1 MKNSSLKLF
10 IIIDYSKI
18 LLAAGSADEQ
28 NNLRLLENITLPIVL
43 NNNKIL
49 DLKNVTDQIRKNIL
63 IIEQKINFTFKESII
78 ILNYFDI
85 SFLNFTGYRKLN
97 GSQITKENITYI
109 LNMLK
114 SYVDNIETKKKNIT
128 YF

>member
-18 LLAAGSADEQ
+18 LLAAGSTDEQ

-49 DLKNVTDQIRKNIL
+49 DLKNVTDQIRK
-63 IIEQKINFTFKESII
+63 
-78 ILNYFDI
+78 
-85 SFLNFTGYRKLN
+85 
-97 GSQITKENITYI
+97 
-109 LNMLK
+109 
-114 SYVDNIETKKKNIT
+114 KN
-128 YF
+128 